1 MRECVGVYMC
11 VCVSVRYCVVYFI
24 SVLLVFF
31 LHSASVFCLV
41 AVPSGKMLSHCVKLP
56 LDLNLLWSHSICI
69 YVLSVRGCVCRGCVL
84 FSDCESVACNAAAA
98 PPVFV
103 CNFIC
108 KRHLLPA
115 N

>member
-11 VCVSVRYCVVYFI
+11 VRYCVVYFI

-41 AVPSGKMLSHCVKLP
+41 AGPSGKMLSHCVKLP
-56 LDLNLLWSHSICI
+56 LDLNLLRSHSICI
-69 YVLSVRGCVCRGCVL
+69 YVLSVRGCAWVCVGVL
-84 FSDCESVACNAAAA
+84 FSDCESVVCNAAAA

>member
-1 MRECVGVYMC
+1 MGVYMC
-11 VCVSVRYCVVYFI
+11 VRYCVVYFI

-69 YVLSVRGCVCRGCVL
+69 YVLSVRVCVCRGCVL

>member
-11 VCVSVRYCVVYFI
+11 VCECALLCRVFYFRP
-24 SVLLVFF
+24 SCFF